1 MLHVDSENVREAVTL
16 HCRGRIVR
24 GQETKLLCAVI
35 RRREKEITLNLR
47 DVSEIDAA
55 GIGALVSLQA
65 AGIYVKLANPT
76 ATVRQVLRITKLDSV
91 FEITDAQAPTGFSAR
106 IEEETAVAS

>member
-35 RRREKEITLNLR
+35 RRKEKEITLDLR

-65 AGIYVKLANPT
+65 AGLYVKLANPT
-76 ATVRQVLRITKLDSV
+76 ATVRQVLRITKIDSL
-91 FEITDAQAPTGFSAR
+91 FEIVDTHAVAEFPAR
-106 IEEETAVAS
+106 IEEETAIAS